1 MKYAFTIILINIIL
15 AVLIGGFFFYP
26 RYQDY
31 KEASLNARN
40 KEKELAN
47 YQSFVQKMRSI
58 DQELKQ
64 NQELVAKVD
73 SAIPNNSQISS
84 FLKFLGDTAKD
95 TGISLED
102 VSWAECPVSK
112 KEEQIAKQ
120 YNVKLQVSGSYFSF
134 KNFLFVLEHTARLVE
149 VSKMSF
155 DTPLDEDESISYN
168 LELRI
173 YSY

>member
-1 MKYAFTIILINIIL
+1 MASIRTFIAIEIPKDIRNQIAKLQSGVKGL
-15 AVLIGGFFFYP
+15 GGKITWVKP
-26 RYQDY
+26 
-31 KEASLNARN
+31 ENMHLT
-40 KEKELAN
+40 
-47 YQSFVQKMRSI
+47 
-58 DQELKQ
+58 
-64 NQELVAKVD
+64 
-73 SAIPNNSQISS
+73 
-84 FLKFLGDTAKD
+84 LKFLGDTAKD

-149 VSKMSF
+149 VSKISF